1 MNRLTKLLTLGA
13 VAALSLAAGKP
24 ATNWNTAVAVTPSG
38 SHVLGNPAAK
48 LKLTT
53 FVSYTCPHC
62 AHFEVEA
69 DAPLRLAYVRPGKVS
84 VEVRHMLRD
93 PIDLTVAMLTNCG
106 TKDKFFLNHGMFM
119 RSQATWMKP
128 MMTANQAQRTR
139 WTSGDLAARN
149 RAIASDLHFYQIM
162 ATRGYDRI
170 TVDRC
175 LADKAMADRLAR
187 QAQAASD
194 LGVMKTPS
202 FAINGSLLVGTGEWS
217 ELQPQIDAAL

>member
-1 MNRLTKLLTLGA
+1 MNRLTKMLTLGA

-24 ATNWNTAVAVTPSG
+24 AANWNTAVAVTPAG

-106 TKDKFFLNHGMFM
+106 SKDRFFLNHGMFM

-128 MMTANQAQRTR
+128 MMKANQAQRTR
-139 WTSGDLAARN
+139 WTTGDLATRN
-149 RAIASDLHFYQIM
+149 RAIASDLHFYEIM
-162 ATRGYDRI
+162 ATRGYDRV

-194 LGVMKTPS
+194 LGVMSTPS
-202 FAINGSLLVGTGEWS
+202 FAINGNLLAGTNEWS
-217 ELQPQIDAAL
+217 VLQPQIDAAL

>member
-1 MNRLTKLLTLGA
+1 MNRLTKLLTLAA

-24 ATNWNTAVAVTPSG
+24 AANWNTVVAVTPAG

-106 TKDKFFLNHGMFM
+106 TKDRFFLNHGMFM
-119 RSQATWMKP
+119 RSQANWIKP

-139 WTSGDLAARN
+139 WTTGDLASRN
-149 RAIASDLHFYQIM
+149 RAIASDLHFYEIM
-162 ATRGYDRI
+162 ATRGYDRV

-194 LGVMKTPS
+194 LGVMATPS
-202 FAINGSLLVGTGEWS
+202 FAINGTLLAGTNEWS
-217 ELQPQIDAAL
+217 VLQPQIDAAL

>member
-1 MNRLTKLLTLGA
+1 MRLTKLLTLGA
-13 VAALSLAAGKP
+13 AAALSLAAGKP
-24 ATNWNTAVAVTPSG
+24 AVNWNTAVAVTPSG
-38 SHVLGNPAAK
+38 SHVLGNPAAR

-69 DAPLRLAYVRPGKVS
+69 DAPLRLAYVRQGKVS

-106 TKDKFFLNHGMFM
+106 VKTKFFLNHGMFM

-128 MMTANQAQRTR
+128 MMTANQAQRAR
-139 WTSGDLAARN
+139 WTTGDLAARN
-149 RAIASDLHFYQIM
+149 RAIASDLHFYEIM
-162 ATRGYDRI
+162 ATRGYDRV

-175 LADKAMADRLAR
+175 LADKAMADRLAS

-194 LGVMKTPS
+194 LGVMSTPS
-202 FAINGSLLVGTGEWS
+202 FAINGNLLAGTNEWS
-217 ELQPQIDAAL
+217 VLQPQIDAAL